1 MAGMRGSR
9 KARRDGNDKER
20 GSELIELAIVLPIL
34 LLCFAAIIDFGFLF
48 QRYEAITNAAREGA
62 RIGSLPNYTVSDVQN
77 RIASYLA
84 ASGLAG
90 GPTPYVN
97 LTATRT
103 LPSGQTISVVEVV
116 VWYPAGMTYLGPI
129 AGLIGGGGHG
139 SMMLRA
145 TSIMRSE
152 TAASGS

>member
-1 MAGMRGSR
+1 MAGMKGLR
-9 KARRDGNDKER
+9 KTRRNHKER

-62 RIGSLPNYTVSDVQN
+62 RLGSLPNYTGPDVQN
-77 RIASYLA
+77 RIDSYMS
-84 ASGLAG
+84 ASGLTG

-97 LTATRT
+97 QSATRT
-103 LPSGQTISVVEVV
+103 LPSGLTISVTEVV
-116 VWYPAGMTYLGPI
+116 VWYPAGMAYLGPL
-129 AGLIGGGGHG
+129 AGLVGGSGHG

-145 TSIMRSE
+145 TSIMRAE
-152 TAASGS
+152 AAASGS